1 MATNKKPR
9 KKLHTH
15 QKITDIPTS
24 WFNTMFPPLINFLDN
39 LKVEYF
45 YRNAVKTSSA
55 SGIFTTTN

>member
-1 MATNKKPR
+1 MATNKKTR

-24 WFNTMFPPLINFLDN
+24 WNTMFPPLINFLDN

-45 YRNAVKTSSA
+45 Y
-55 SGIFTTTN
+55 